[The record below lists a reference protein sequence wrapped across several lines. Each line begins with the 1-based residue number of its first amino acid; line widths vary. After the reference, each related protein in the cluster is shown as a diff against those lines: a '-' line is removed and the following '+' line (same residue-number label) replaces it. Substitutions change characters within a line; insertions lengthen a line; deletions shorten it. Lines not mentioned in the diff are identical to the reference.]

1 MVVYPMPRFD
11 LPGANQSLKN
21 GIPVTRALGGHRI
34 ADPYEVAFAFDHRDD
49 HKMLFVDVDGYN
61 ITEI

>member
-11 LPGANQSLKN
+11 FIEEENTISQ
-21 GIPVTRALGGHRI
+21 IPVTRSLGAYLI
-34 ADPYEVAFAFDHRDD
+34 TDPYQVSFAFNYIDE
-49 HKMLFVDVDGYN
+49 HKMLFVDVDSYN